1 LRAGAPVGTVEHMY
15 GEQAFEVQETAEW
28 QIDPGDVD
36 DGPTVVGSE
45 SVAAAPPEWQASL
58 FAVGDPEVDATF
70 AGVRRLPLDESSWID
85 HLPRWLSGSDQ
96 LFAELVARL
105 PWRQRTVPMYERL
118 VREPRLVWWWSQG
131 DIPRPLP
138 VLDELRRA
146 LTVRY
151 DRDFDSIGCNYY
163 RTGADSVAWHGDRIR
178 HTHVDPIVAIVSVGA
193 PRPFHLRP
201 RGGGSSL
208 SFLLGQ
214 GDLFVMGGA
223 SQHDWEHSVPK
234 VAVAGP
240 RISITF
246 RHGAPPPPATVG
258 GVTTH
263 PAAGAQNRHA
273 PATGSP
279 REAGTLR
286 AEGRTEQRVRP
297 GSTRSRTGG
306 PPS

>member
-1 LRAGAPVGTVEHMY
+1 MY
-15 GEQAFEVQETAEW
+15 GEQAFEVHETRPAVH
-28 QIDPGDVD
+28 DAPVAAR
-36 DGPTVVGSE
+36 SE
-45 SVAAAPPEWQASL
+45 EVAAAPPEWQASL
-58 FAVGDPEVDATF
+58 FAAGDPDVDATF
-70 AGVRRLPLDESSWID
+70 AGLRSLPLDESSWID
-85 HLPRWLSGSDQ
+85 HLPRWLSGSDHV
-96 LFAELVARL
+96 FAELVARL

-118 VREPRLVWWWSQG
+118 VREPRLVWWWSEEEAS
-131 DIPRPLP
+131 PPPLP
-138 VLDELRRA
+138 VLEDVRRA

-151 DRDFDSIGCNYY
+151 GRDFDSIGCNYY

-178 HTHVDPIVAIVSVGA
+178 HSQVDPIVAIVSVGA
-193 PRPFHLRP
+193 PRPFQLRP

-214 GDLFVMGGA
+214 GDLLVMGGA
-223 SQHDWEHSVPK
+223 AQHAWEHSVPK

-263 PAAGAQNRHA
+263 PAAGAQNRHLA
-273 PATGSP
+273 ATGSP
-279 REAGTLR
+279 RDPGTLR
-286 AEGRTEQRVRP
+286 PEGRTEQRRDQRPRP
-297 GSTRSRTGG
+297 GPPGPRTEG